1 MSTEMNRRDILA
13 AMAASAVGLTTGA
26 HAVSAAQ
33 MSAAQSSAAQGSPFS
48 RGPASP
54 AQLTA
59 PSSLTPTTF
68 VADGAGPRRSAAE
81 PFGYMF
87 NTSTIRGQ
95 KLPLVDEIELVA
107 KAGYHAI
114 EPWMNEI
121 HTFVEQ
127 GGKLSDLRK
136 RIADAGLTVESAIGF
151 ASWIV
156 DDDAARAKGL
166 ESAKRDMDALREIGG
181 KRIAAPPVGATNQT
195 DLNLFK
201 AAERYRALV
210 DLGTKLEIV
219 PQVELWGFSKTLS
232 RLGEVALVAA
242 ESGHPQAC
250 VLADAYHIHKGGSD
264 FRGLRVLSGAAMH
277 VFHINDYPANPPRE
291 TIKDADRIYPGDGVA
306 PLTTLLNDLFQV
318 GFRGYLSLE
327 LFNPT
332 YYQQDPRQVVQT
344 GIAKVREVVS
354 KCKFA

>member
-1 MSTEMNRRDILA
+1 MSTEMNRRNLLA
-13 AMAASAVGLTTGA
+13 AMAASATGLAAGSLVGA
-26 HAVSAAQ
+26 
-33 MSAAQSSAAQGSPFS
+33 
-48 RGPASP
+48 RPAS
-54 AQLTA
+54 ASETGSTA
-59 PSSLTPTTF
+59 VTTAATAASA
-68 VADGAGPRRSAAE
+68 ADGAGPRRTPAE

-95 KLPLVDEIELVA
+95 KLPLVEEIDLVA

-121 HTFVEQ
+121 QTYVDQ
-127 GGKLSDLRK
+127 GGKLGDLRK
-136 RIADAGLTVESAIGF
+136 RIADAGLTCESAIGF

-166 ESAKRDMDALREIGG
+166 ETAKRDMDALREIGG

-210 DLGTKLEIV
+210 ELGVKMEII
-219 PQVELWGFSKTLS
+219 PQVELWGFSKSLS
-232 RLGEVALVAA
+232 RIGEVAFVAA

-250 VLADAYHIHKGGSD
+250 VLADSYHIHKGGSD
-264 FRGLRVLSGAAMH
+264 FRGMRVLSGASMH

-291 TIKDADRIYPGDGVA
+291 MIKDADRIYPGDGVA
-306 PLTTLLNDLFQV
+306 PLTTLLNDLYQV
-318 GFRGYLSLE
+318 GFRGFLSLE

-332 YYQQDPRQVVQT
+332 YYQQDPKQVVQT
-344 GIAKVREVVS
+344 GIAKVREVVA
-354 KCKFA
+354 KCKFAS